1 MGQTVILVIALTVVI
16 CAGVLMAA
24 YTWRWEIDSVLRQIE
39 RY

>member
-1 MGQTVILVIALTVVI
+1 MTVLVALAVPIIFAVV
-16 CAGVLMAA
+16 VLAAA